1 MADVLRVAAFE
12 LGDPMVFVVAMKTN
26 NPPRHGLVVRGCHG
40 SSPEQRHSDI
50 IALLSHALVP
60 HHFSSM
66 RVLLRHRFAAAV
78 CYVSVV
84 TCRGTDRP
92 ANAAGSPS
100 ADTAYHGVAVA
111 DPYQW
116 LEDGSAAKVRAWIDA
131 QNAHTDS
138 VLSSFT
144 EGPALAKRTAEL
156 ATSADRFSPTIAGRT
171 LYYLSEIPPQQQPV
185 LVASAW
191 PQSGVARVLV
201 DVNCIGARP
210 SLGSSC
216 APSGLS
222 ITAYWPSP
230 SGRYVAYGTD
240 QGGSEITTIHF
251 WDAQTNNP
259 LPDTLPFAGG
269 GTSPPALAWD
279 ADEKG
284 VTFARFPIPAANAP
298 VSGFDVALYHHAFGV
313 ASDPAVFG
321 VGYSPI
327 AEYRLLMSSDG
338 KNAALLANKGDG
350 GAAEVYLRGP
360 KTWNLVLGDSAGVTT
375 ADYAGDRLLVVA
387 TNGTPR
393 GRVIAIS
400 PDGHTT
406 TVLSERAWV
415 IQSVAPVS
423 GGMLVVE
430 DSGTRWRVEHY
441 SDNGQ
446 LVRTLGLPKENIGID
461 GIASSGTSG
470 EALVAWSGWTTP
482 TRWQRYDA
490 RTGTLTTVF
499 EMKPPADYSKVVA
512 RVIDGVSKDGTHV
525 PVTVL
530 ALAGTRQDGTAPA
543 ILRGYGGFDIPESP
557 MFIGS
562 DLAWLERGGVIAD
575 AILRGGSD
583 FGEAWH
589 HGGMGAHKQNV
600 FDDFYAASQALVNA
614 KWTSPDRLG
623 IRGAS
628 NGGLLMGA
636 ELTQHPEAFRAVV
649 SHVGIYDMLRH
660 ETFPNGKFNVPE
672 YGTTTDSAAFAALY
686 AYSPLH
692 HVKQGTAYPS
702 VLMETG
708 VNDARVAPWQTRKF
722 AAALQGATSSGR
734 PVLALTRMEAG
745 HGIGAPFAQRVSDAA
760 LGLTFFAHELG
771 LRAPIANESDAKKKV
786 DLTRP
791 R

>member
-1 MADVLRVAAFE
+1 
-12 LGDPMVFVVAMKTN
+12 MK
-26 NPPRHGLVVRGCHG
+26 
-40 SSPEQRHSDI
+40 I
-50 IALLSHALVP
+50 
-60 HHFSSM
+60 
-66 RVLLRHRFAAAV
+66 LLRYRFAAAV
-78 CYVSVV
+78 SCVSLVA
-84 TCRGTDRP
+84 CRGTDRP
-92 ANAAGSPS
+92 ANAVSSTG
-100 ADTAYHGVAVA
+100 ADTTYHGVSVA
-111 DPYQW
+111 DPYRW
-116 LEDGSAAKVRAWIDA
+116 LEDASAPKVKQWIDA
-131 QNAHTDS
+131 QNLRTDS
-138 VLSSFT
+138 VLATFG
-144 EGPALAKRTAEL
+144 EGPAFAKRVGEL
-156 ATSADRFSPTIAGRT
+156 ATSADRFGTTIAGRT
-171 LYYLSEIPPQQQPV
+171 LYYLRDNPPQPQPV

-191 PQSGVARVLV
+191 PPSGEARVLV
-201 DVNCIGARP
+201 DVNCNGIRP
-210 SLGSSC
+210 GLGSSC
-216 APSGLS
+216 APSGSS

-251 WDAQTNNP
+251 MDAQTGKP

-284 VTFARFPIPAANAP
+284 VTFARHPIPAANGH
-298 VSGFDVALYHHAFGV
+298 VSGFDVALYHHGFGV
-313 ASDPAVFG
+313 SNDTAVFG

-327 AEYRLLMSSDG
+327 AEYRLLTSSDG
-338 KNAALLANKGDG
+338 KNAALLAKKGDG
-350 GAAEVYLRGP
+350 GAPEVYLRRP

-375 ADYAGDRLLVVA
+375 ANYAGDRLLVVA

-393 GRVIAIS
+393 GRVIAIA
-400 PDGHTT
+400 PDGHGT
-406 TVLSERAWV
+406 TVLSERPWV
-415 IQSVAPVS
+415 IQSISPVS

-441 SDNGQ
+441 ADNGQ
-446 LVRTLGLPKENIGID
+446 FVRTVGLPKENIGID
-461 GIASSGTSG
+461 EIASSATSG
-470 EALVAWSGWTTP
+470 DAVITWLGWTTP

-490 RTGTLTTVF
+490 RTGALTTMF
-499 EMKPPADYSKVVA
+499 EMKSPADYSKVVA
-512 RVIDGVSKDGTHV
+512 RVIDGVSKDGTHI

-530 ALAGTRQDGTAPA
+530 ALAGTPEDGTAPA
-543 ILRGYGGFDIPESP
+543 ILGGYGGFAIPQFP
-557 MFIGS
+557 GFIGP
-562 DLAWLERGGVIAD
+562 DLAWLERGGVIAH
-575 AILRGGSD
+575 AIIRGGNE
-583 FGEAWH
+583 FGESWH
-589 HGGMGAHKQNV
+589 QGGMRTHKQNV

-623 IRGAS
+623 IRGGS

-649 SHVGIYDMLRH
+649 SRVGIYDMLRH

-672 YGTTTDSAAFAALY
+672 YGSTSDSAAFAALY

-760 LGLTFFAHELG
+760 LSLTFFAHELG
-771 LRAPIANESDAKKKV
+771 LKAPTTNESDTKKKV